1 MIFWRILDNKL
12 YSAGEVENLGFEKN
26 ENTFIPDEYLEE
38 EKFVIMRTCHGIG
51 DWGIISAMPRLLKQK
66 YPKCK
71 VYLPSIKLLEELF
84 GNFQSNWSMW
94 NNPFKNVENVFKNNP
109 FVDGYL
115 DKIPG
120 EIFHDH
126 YRIYD
131 KDNHNIPLVEQIL
144 SFWQFSHL
152 ELEDSQPE
160 LYFSEEEKIQGDEI
174 INTFTKGDYGVLLI
188 SDRYNYEVDNLIVDK
203 LKQHNLPYFYWT
215 KDPIEQTKFNFI
227 NSCLNLRNIDVR
239 IQLYIKSKA
248 KVNIGS
254 QAGIN
259 HLVVRYSD
267 VYEVQRQFPLGGNYV
282 KGETYLKDKEKQFLL
297 KGLPDKWESKTT
309 TTLRY
314 KSEMIDFFRKEKYK
328 NMTVLEI
335 GSSNGHSTKVLSSLF
350 KSVTA
355 VDILKERHLHSHENY
370 NKDKDNINYIV
381 ADVYN
386 KPWDFGHHDVVFI
399 DCVHDYQHVRS
410 DIENTLKICN
420 KPIMIF
426 DDYGLFPDIKQAID
440 EYINSGV
447 FEVLTYVGHQK
458 GTIIPKTQNKILKH
472 FEGIICQVK

>member
-12 YSAGEVENLGFEKN
+12 YSIGEVKELGFEKS
-26 ENTFIPDEYLEE
+26 EETYIPDDYLENQE
-38 EKFVIMRTCHGIG
+38 FVIMRTCHGIG
-51 DWGIISAMPRLLKQK
+51 DWGILSAMPRLLKQK

-71 VYLPSIKLLEELF
+71 IYLPSVKLLEQLF
-84 GNFQSNWSMW
+84 GAFQDNWSMW
-94 NNPFKNVENVFKNNP
+94 SNPFKNVENIFKNNP
-109 FVDGYL
+109 FIDGYL
-115 DKIPG
+115 DEISG
-120 EIFHDH
+120 EVFHDH

-131 KDNHNIPLVEQIL
+131 KDNPNTPLLEQIL
-144 SFWQFSHL
+144 KFWQFSEE

-160 LYFSEEEKIQGDEI
+160 LYFSEEEKRQGDEI
-174 INTFTKGDYGVLLI
+174 INTFTNGEYGVLLV
-188 SDRYNYEVDNLIVDK
+188 SNRYNYEVDNLIIDK
-203 LKQHNLPYFYWT
+203 LKQNNIPYFYWT

-227 NSCLNLRNIDVR
+227 NSVLNLRNIDIR

-248 KVNIGS
+248 KLNIGS

-267 VYEVQRQFPLGGNYV
+267 VHEVQRQFPLGGNFV
-282 KGETYLKDKEKQFLL
+282 KGETYLVDKEKQFLL

-314 KSEMIDFFRKEKYK
+314 KSEMIDFFQDKKYK
-328 NMTVLEI
+328 DMTVLEI
-335 GSSNGHSTKVLSSLF
+335 GSSNGHSTKVLSHLF
-350 KSVTA
+350 KKVTA
-355 VDILKERHLHSHENY
+355 VDVLRERHEHSHKNY
-370 NKDKDNINYIV
+370 NKNNTNIDYIV

-386 KPWDFGHHDVVFI
+386 GPWDFGSHDVVFI
-399 DCVHDYQHVRS
+399 DCIHDYKHVKS
-410 DIENTLKICN
+410 DIENALKICS

-426 DDYGLFPDIKQAID
+426 DDYGLFPDIKKAID
-440 EYINSGV
+440 EYIDSGA